1 MVQLILNSQKNE
13 YINFSVVSDD
23 SGLSERFILPKTF
36 SQAMNKRG
44 QLGWIEFKYFLGGLA
59 IGLIL
64 ALLLVFLGTAEVLP
78 FKIPL
83 VCG

>member
-1 MVQLILNSQKNE
+1 MVQLILNSQNND
-13 YINFSVVSDD
+13 YINLSVVSDETT
-23 SGLSERFILPKTF
+23 LSERFILPKTF
-36 SQAMNKRG
+36 SHIMNKRG

-78 FKIPL
+78 FTIPL